1 MDYLICNMY
10 SSSKC
15 YKVVF
20 TWVLSSLMAQQ
31 NMENKE
37 HNQIFTKVETNLLTD
52 GLVHYYVFMGYMKWV
67 EQFVTI
73 ELYNELKLESIV
85 VKVNTLC

>member
-10 SSSKC
+10 SFSKC

-20 TWVLSSLMAQQ
+20 TQVLGSSMAQK

-37 HNQIFTKVETNLLTD
+37 HKSNICK
-52 GLVHYYVFMGYMKWV
+52 
-67 EQFVTI
+67 
-73 ELYNELKLESIV
+73 S
-85 VKVNTLC
+85 

>member
-1 MDYLICNMY
+1 
-10 SSSKC
+10 
-15 YKVVF
+15 
-20 TWVLSSLMAQQ
+20 MAQQ